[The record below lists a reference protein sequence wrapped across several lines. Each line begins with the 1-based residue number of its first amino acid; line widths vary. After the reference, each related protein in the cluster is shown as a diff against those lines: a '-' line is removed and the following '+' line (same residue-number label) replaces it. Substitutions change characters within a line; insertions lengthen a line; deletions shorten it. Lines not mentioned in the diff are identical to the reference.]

1 MVDPPTEQADRQRTL
16 QSSPRRGAQADRGDP
31 APQGL
36 RRTREGSRLSS
47 VAPGP
52 PDGRLYA
59 LRTSAESPPD
69 RPSGPQATAVGRL
82 PTGVQ
87 GSRQAHPSR
96 DARAT
101 PTRDVRRHPL
111 NPIRSHFS
119 CIRFPPNGFAVFL
132 TLFSKYFSPFP
143 HGTCSLSVSCL
154 YLALDGV
161 YHPLW
166 AAFPNNPTLRRR

>member
-1 MVDPPTEQADRQRTL
+1 MVDPPTEQADRRRTL
-16 QSSPRRGAQADRGDP
+16 QAVPVAGPKRTEATRP
-31 APQGL
+31 TQGL
-36 RRTREGSRLSS
+36 RRTREDSRLSS

-59 LRTSAESPPD
+59 LHTSAESPPD
-69 RPSGPQATAVGRL
+69 RPSGPRATAVGRL

-87 GSRQAHPSR
+87 GSLRAHPSR

-101 PTRDVRRHPL
+101 PTRNVRRHPL

-143 HGTCSLSVSCL
+143 HGTCSLSVSCR